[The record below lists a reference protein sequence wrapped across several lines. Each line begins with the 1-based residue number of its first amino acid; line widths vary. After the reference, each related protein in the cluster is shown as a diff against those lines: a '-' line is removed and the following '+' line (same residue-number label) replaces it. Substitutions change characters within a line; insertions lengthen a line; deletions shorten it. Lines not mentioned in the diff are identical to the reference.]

1 MQMLSTVCIL
11 HFELTD
17 RHSSVVAVL
26 RRVLALNL
34 LVAIAKIALGYFS
47 GAVSILSDGFHSL
60 ADASSNVVA
69 LVGVSAAQRPAD
81 EDHPYGH
88 RKYETMASVGILM
101 FMLLALTEVARHAV
115 EHLRAP
121 SVPSVLPAG
130 IITMVATLVVN
141 LFVVR
146 YESSAGRRL
155 RSEVLSADAKHT
167 RSDVWT
173 TIAVL
178 VALAG
183 VWLGYPILDGIAGIV
198 VSAFIGYACWQIAR
212 EASGVLADEI
222 VLAEGDIRPVV
233 ESVPGV
239 VGCEKIR
246 TRGSADSVF
255 VDLHL
260 WIDGRTPL
268 GEAHALS
275 HVVKDRLMTRFPEV
289 VDVVIHIEPPK
300 MSSQSPT
307 SNIQGR
313 DARPDGPPEG
323 GPYDRT

>member
-1 MQMLSTVCIL
+1 MVADTDGARV
-11 HFELTD
+11 LTG
-17 RHSSVVAVL
+17 RHKSVVSVL
-26 RRVLALNL
+26 RRVLVLNL

-81 EDHPYGH
+81 ENHPYGH
-88 RKYETMASVGILM
+88 RKYETMASIAILM
-101 FMLLALTEVARHAV
+101 FMLLVLSEVARNAV
-115 EHLRAP
+115 AHLRAP
-121 SVPSVLPAG
+121 SVPTVLPAG
-130 IITMVATLVVN
+130 IMTMGATLLVN

-146 YESSAGRRL
+146 YEASEGRRL
-155 RSEVLSADAKHT
+155 RSEVLGADAKHT
-167 RSDVWT
+167 KSDVWT

-178 VALAG
+178 AALTG
-183 VWLGYPILDGIAGIV
+183 VSLGHPVLDPIAGLL
-198 VSAFIGYACWQIAR
+198 VSVFIGYACWQIAR

-222 VLAEGDIRPVV
+222 VLAEGDIRAVV

-239 VGCEKIR
+239 IGCEKIR
-246 TRGSADSVF
+246 TRGPADNVF

-275 HVVKDRLMTRFPEV
+275 HVVKDRLMERFPDI
-289 VDVVIHIEPPK
+289 VDVVIHIEPP
-300 MSSQSPT
+300 
-307 SNIQGR
+307 R
-313 DARPDGPPEG
+313 
-323 GPYDRT
+323 